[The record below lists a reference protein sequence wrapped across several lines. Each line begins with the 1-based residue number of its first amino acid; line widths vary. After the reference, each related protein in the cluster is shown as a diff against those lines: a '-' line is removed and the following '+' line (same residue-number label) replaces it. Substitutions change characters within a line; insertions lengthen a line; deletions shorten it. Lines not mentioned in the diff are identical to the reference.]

1 MVSQTRAAIIR
12 LTGRLHYRSPS
23 LQAGIMTLQRK
34 LNGMERDIAAIQAK
48 LDDLEREAA
57 RIEHERP
64 DEAAEIRKNI
74 SQLQEV
80 GVVPINTA
88 YAGGGLKSLAPYSS

>member
-1 MVSQTRAAIIR
+1 
-12 LTGRLHYRSPS
+12 
-23 LQAGIMTLQRK
+23 MTLQRK

-74 SQLQEV
+74 NQLQEV
-80 GVVPINTA
+80 G
-88 YAGGGLKSLAPYSS
+88 

>member
-1 MVSQTRAAIIR
+1 
-12 LTGRLHYRSPS
+12 
-23 LQAGIMTLQRK
+23 MTLQRK

-57 RIEHERP
+57 RIEQERP

-74 SQLQEV
+74 NQLQEV
-80 GVVPINTA
+80 GRTA
-88 YAGGGLKSLAPYSS
+88 EVW